1 MKHFRM
7 FSIFALLILSA
18 CSAGAAGT
26 PTPDGNAVATSAFAT
41 AFAYLTET
49 GEASTATPTETATS
63 TPEPPTLTP
72 TIMPTIQPI
81 IGVLRGNS
89 NLRDGPGKG
98 GNERVGGVMFNQQ
111 VKVIGRN
118 VGANWLWIIYD
129 AAPSGTAWVLASA
142 VDLQGDLTHLP
153 IVIPRNNGD
162 PVVFPPI
169 IYEITGAPLPL
180 NAPAA
185 DAKTAD
191 VTQLANVRVG
201 PGAGYS
207 IIGSIEAGSVVT
219 VTGHIHENAWV
230 QIEYPSG
237 LDGRGWIATDLIH
250 MNTEFAGLPFYNL
263 MGTPVSKEEAEAGI
277 EAAFNTE
284 PTQDPNA
291 TAAPTSTPEPPPA
304 GPPGE

>member
-1 MKHFRM
+1 
-7 FSIFALLILSA
+7 
-18 CSAGAAGT
+18 
-26 PTPDGNAVATSAFAT
+26 
-41 AFAYLTET
+41 
-49 GEASTATPTETATS
+49 
-63 TPEPPTLTP
+63 
-72 TIMPTIQPI
+72 
-81 IGVLRGNS
+81 
-89 NLRDGPGKG
+89 
-98 GNERVGGVMFNQQ
+98 VMFNQQ

-118 VGANWLWIIYD
+118 VQANWLWVIY
-129 AAPSGTAWVLASA
+129 AGAESGTAWVLASA

-185 DAKTAD
+185 GARTAN

-207 IIGSIEAGSVVT
+207 IIGSIEAGAVVT
-219 VTGHIHENAWV
+219 VTGRINENGWV

-237 LDGRGWIATDLIH
+237 LDGRGWVVTDLVY

-263 MGTPVSKEEAEAGI
+263 MGTPVSEEEAAAGI

-291 TAAPTSTPEPPPA
+291 PPQPTSTPEPPPA
-304 GPPGE
+304 GPPGEVYDATEVNVRSGPASSYDLLGTLKSGEKVTVTGLTLNRLWYQIVYAAGPDGHAWVSSKYIRITGGDMRKLPYFDDQGNQLPDQ